1 MLLLSIYYFVDRQ
14 WLWDQAT
21 KYAVWQHPA
30 VWHGVKLAVP
40 HMNCYVFNNLQWH
53 LNVGL
58 VCGKQTVKNSQNLI
72 KSFDKLSPAYSRD
85 HRIVLAVKEEV
96 MLIQKATIYSM

>member
-1 MLLLSIYYFVDRQ
+1 
-14 WLWDQAT
+14 
-21 KYAVWQHPA
+21 
-30 VWHGVKLAVP
+30 
-40 HMNCYVFNNLQWH
+40 
-53 LNVGL
+53 
-58 VCGKQTVKNSQNLI
+58 VKNSQNLI